1 MFKEEKRS
9 PFKTSR
15 MDFKDLYDDLHNLT
29 PATGL
34 STILDVME
42 KTTTRSTLWR
52 GREQGKGMTTP
63 LSPPAQPH

>member
-1 MFKEEKRS
+1 ML
-9 PFKTSR
+9 FKTSR

-42 KTTTRSTLWR
+42 ENNTVYAVEES
-52 GREQGKGMTTP
+52 EP
-63 LSPPAQPH
+63 EA